1 MITNN
6 IFRSTSFF
14 SILLSA
20 FFLLSACDR
29 GEEYGTKTGDDGEDP
44 EAYGLQESDLPG
56 SQDEAELE
64 SGAAEDYPADESP
77 RGDVVAGEDN
87 EAMEVEYGEAD
98 STYNPQA
105 AQYPA
110 DKIKDETNLNS
121 NDPMELDSDFESVKK
136 KKLMATLN
144 RHRTEVD
151 NRIREL
157 QNMTGNSEDSSIVA
171 GNVEKLKLY
180 REKLDLEIAKVIAV
194 EDENVLEEV
203 TESAQ
208 ATIRG
213 AGALIQ
219 NEDMQIQ
226 QGY

>member
-1 MITNN
+1 MINNN

-44 EAYGLQESDLPG
+44 EAYGLQEEDLPDMG
-56 SQDEAELE
+56 DETQTESNAEN
-64 SGAAEDYPADESP
+64 YPADESP

-157 QNMTGNSEDSSIVA
+157 QNMPGNSEDSSIVA

-208 ATIRG
+208 AAIRG

-219 NEDMQIQ
+219 NETMQIQ